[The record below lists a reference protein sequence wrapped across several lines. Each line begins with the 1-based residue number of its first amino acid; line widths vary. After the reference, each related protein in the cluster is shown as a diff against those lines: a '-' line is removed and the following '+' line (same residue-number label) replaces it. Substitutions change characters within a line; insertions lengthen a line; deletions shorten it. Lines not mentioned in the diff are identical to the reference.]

1 MAANKRKIQE
11 INAGSMADISFLLLI
26 FFLVAT
32 TMNTDSGLAR
42 MLPPMP
48 DENTEQKPSDIKE
61 RNLMK
66 VFISQNNNIMVST
79 QEAENQVIDI
89 RQLKEKAKE
98 FVLNPFDLE
107 TLPEKKVK
115 DIELADGSKWSY
127 PVSEG
132 VISLQNDRGTSYSAY
147 LRVQNEIVKAF
158 NEIRDDFAMVNYGS
172 KYADLD
178 EEKQRIVRDA
188 VPQSI
193 SEAEPK
199 DVSKKK

>member
-1 MAANKRKIQE
+1 MAKSTPSLNTT
-11 INAGSMADISFLLLI
+11 SSADIAFLLLI
-26 FFLVAT
+26 FFLVST
-32 TMNTDSGLAR
+32 TMDVDKGIQR
-42 MLPPMP
+42 RLPPMP
-48 DENTEQKPSDIKE
+48 DENQKQQDIKVNR
-61 RNLMK
+61 RNI
-66 VFISQNNNIMVST
+66 VVVRINSQDRILAGGVPMDVT
-79 QEAENQVIDI
+79 QV
-89 RQLKEKAKE
+89 KEKIKE
-98 FVLNPFDLE
+98 FIVNPTNSE
-107 TLPEKKVK
+107 SLPEKEMK
-115 DIELADGSKWSY
+115 DIEGFGQYAVSK
-127 PVSEG
+127 G
-132 VISLQNDRGTSYSAY
+132 VVSLQNDRGTSYSAY

>member
-1 MAANKRKIQE
+1 MAKPLPALNTTST
-11 INAGSMADISFLLLI
+11 GDIAFLLLI

-32 TMNTDSGLAR
+32 TMDVDKGIQR
-42 MLPPMP
+42 RLPPMP
-48 DENTEQKPSDIKE
+48 DENQKQQDIKVNR
-61 RNLMK
+61 RNIVVVRINAQDRILAGGTPMD
-66 VFISQNNNIMVST
+66 IT
-79 QEAENQVIDI
+79 QVKDQI
-89 RQLKEKAKE
+89 KE
-98 FVLNPFDLE
+98 FIVNPANSE
-107 TLPEKKVK
+107 SLPEKEMK
-115 DIELADGSKWSY
+115 DIEGFGQYAVSK
-127 PVSEG
+127 G
-132 VISLQNDRGTSYSAY
+132 VVSLQNDRGTSYSAY

-199 DVSKKK
+199 DVSKKR

>member
-1 MAANKRKIQE
+1 MAKPFPALN
-11 INAGSMADISFLLLI
+11 STSSADIAFILLI

-32 TMNTDSGLAR
+32 TMDTDKGIAR
-42 MLPPMP
+42 RLPPMP
-48 DENTEQKPSDIKE
+48 DKDQQLQDVKVNRRNIVVVRINSQDRILAGGEPMDITQVKDKIVE
-61 RNLMK
+61 
-66 VFISQNNNIMVST
+66 FIT
-79 QEAENQVIDI
+79 
-89 RQLKEKAKE
+89 
-98 FVLNPFDLE
+98 NPTNSE
-107 TLPEKKVK
+107 SLPEKEMK
-115 DIELADGSKWSY
+115 DIEGFGQYAVSK
-127 PVSEG
+127 G
-132 VISLQNDRGTSYSAY
+132 VVSLQNDRGTSYSAY

-199 DVSKKK
+199 DVSKKR

>member
-1 MAANKRKIQE
+1 MAKSTPALNTT
-11 INAGSMADISFLLLI
+11 SSADIAFLLLI
-26 FFLVAT
+26 FFLVST
-32 TMNTDSGLAR
+32 TMDVDKGIQR
-42 MLPPMP
+42 RLPPMP
-48 DENTEQKPSDIKE
+48 DENQKQQDIKVNR
-61 RNLMK
+61 RNI
-66 VFISQNNNIMVST
+66 VVVRINSQDRILAGGVPMDIT
-79 QEAENQVIDI
+79 QV
-89 RQLKEKAKE
+89 KEKIKE
-98 FVLNPFDLE
+98 FIINPTNSE
-107 TLPEKKVK
+107 SLPEKEMK
-115 DIELADGSKWSY
+115 DIEGFGQYAVSK
-127 PVSEG
+127 G
-132 VISLQNDRGTSYSAY
+132 VVSLQNDRGTSYSAY

>member
-1 MAANKRKIQE
+1 MAKSTPALNTT
-11 INAGSMADISFLLLI
+11 SSADIAFLLLI
-26 FFLVAT
+26 FFLVST
-32 TMNTDSGLAR
+32 TMDVDKGIQR
-42 MLPPMP
+42 RLPPMP
-48 DENTEQKPSDIKE
+48 DENQKQQDIKVNR
-61 RNLMK
+61 RNI
-66 VFISQNNNIMVST
+66 VVVRINSQDRILAGGVPMDVT
-79 QEAENQVIDI
+79 QVKDKI
-89 RQLKEKAKE
+89 KE
-98 FVLNPFDLE
+98 FIVNPTNSE
-107 TLPEKKVK
+107 SLPEKEMK
-115 DIELADGSKWSY
+115 DIEGFGQYAVSK
-127 PVSEG
+127 G
-132 VISLQNDRGTSYSAY
+132 VVSLQNDRGTSYSAY

>member
-1 MAANKRKIQE
+1 MAKPLPALNTTST
-11 INAGSMADISFLLLI
+11 GDIAFLLLI

-32 TMNTDSGLAR
+32 TMETDKGIQR
-42 MLPPMP
+42 RLPPMP
-48 DENTEQKPSDIKE
+48 DEKQQQQDVKVNRRNIVVVRINAQDRILAGGEPMDVTQVKSKIKE
-61 RNLMK
+61 
-66 VFISQNNNIMVST
+66 FIT
-79 QEAENQVIDI
+79 
-89 RQLKEKAKE
+89 
-98 FVLNPFDLE
+98 NPTNSE
-107 TLPEKKVK
+107 SLPEKEMKE
-115 DIELADGSKWSY
+115 IEGFGQYAVSK
-127 PVSEG
+127 G
-132 VISLQNDRGTSYSAY
+132 VVSLQNDRGTSYSAY

-199 DVSKKK
+199 DVSKKR